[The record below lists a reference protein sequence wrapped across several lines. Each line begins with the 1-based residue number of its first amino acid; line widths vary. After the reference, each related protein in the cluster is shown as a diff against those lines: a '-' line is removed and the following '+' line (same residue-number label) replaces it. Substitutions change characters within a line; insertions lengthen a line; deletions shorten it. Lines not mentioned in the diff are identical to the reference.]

1 MILCYQFMTETSA
14 AEQIQNEL
22 LRPILK
28 NQNELISAL
37 FAHYLTKHKFVY
49 ERFAP
54 EDKAKFIEQTLKKD
68 HKFRNLMLGIVI
80 GHLSPEDWQRY
91 APHEEELNRRVITML
106 IKRLVSHIP
115 AHRQADS
122 PTPHR

>member
-1 MILCYQFMTETSA
+1 MTEISA

-28 NQNELISAL
+28 AQNELILAF
-37 FAHYLTKHKFVY
+37 FAHYLSKHKFAY

-54 EDKAKFIEQTLKKD
+54 EDKAKFIEHTLQKD
-68 HKFRNLMLGIVI
+68 HKFRNLMLGTII
-80 GHLSPEDWQRY
+80 GHLSPDDWQRY

-106 IKRLVSHIP
+106 TKRLVSHIP

-122 PTPHR
+122 PGPHK